1 MASDRWW
8 LRAIQVLSIAAAV
21 IGLSSSRCAANAV
34 AHELSTARDLT
45 TQPKRYC
52 APMTARRSPQSILAE
67 VGAALASGL
76 SEEGIHTVAHQI
88 GEVMGVFSC
97 DIWEYDPGARR
108 VTFLANWCAAEE
120 NPYGDKA
127 GDTAE
132 LDDWEAMASVVEG
145 RQTVEMHSDDA
156 GLSLADRASFEKWG
170 FQATLDT
177 PLLYDDR
184 VIGVLG
190 LVESRQPRRFTA
202 AERTL
207 FQQLAVQAAIAIH
220 NARALRRLEE
230 QNRQLQALREI
241 GAALT
246 STLVFEEAI
255 EVMAR
260 EAAQA
265 LLVSR
270 CIISEYSEDDDLLT
284 PLVSY
289 EREPVVG
296 RRGRS
301 GRLPNVREHGR
312 ALLEL
317 GTQVEQISDLELE
330 DGLHEQLADRGEHT
344 SLMIPLIYKGSPQGL
359 MRLIETRAE
368 RHFTVD
374 EIELARA
381 IGELAALAFQNAR
394 LYRSLQERADNDGLT
409 GLCNHRRFQERLY
422 EEFVR
427 ARRYSVPLTL
437 LMIDIDDFKAFND
450 DYGHVVGD
458 KALCVVAGL
467 LQTRLRQHIDL
478 AARYGGDE
486 FAVMLP
492 NTPPRDGDTQADLQ
506 VQPGPDGLARAGA
519 HSGGAVAVAERIR
532 HEVEVTGKKA
542 AGVPRGVTVCIG
554 VALLTPDL
562 KDAGAFVRTAD
573 AALYEAKHTGKNAV
587 VVVG

>member
-1 MASDRWW
+1 
-8 LRAIQVLSIAAAV
+8 
-21 IGLSSSRCAANAV
+21 
-34 AHELSTARDLT
+34 
-45 TQPKRYC
+45 
-52 APMTARRSPQSILAE
+52 
-67 VGAALASGL
+67 
-76 SEEGIHTVAHQI
+76 
-88 GEVMGVFSC
+88 
-97 DIWEYDPGARR
+97 
-108 VTFLANWCAAEE
+108 
-120 NPYGDKA
+120 
-127 GDTAE
+127 
-132 LDDWEAMASVVEG
+132 
-145 RQTVEMHSDDA
+145 
-156 GLSLADRASFEKWG
+156 
-170 FQATLDT
+170 
-177 PLLYDDR
+177 
-184 VIGVLG
+184 
-190 LVESRQPRRFTA
+190 
-202 AERTL
+202 
-207 FQQLAVQAAIAIH
+207 
-220 NARALRRLEE
+220 
-230 QNRQLQALREI
+230 
-241 GAALT
+241 
-246 STLVFEEAI
+246 
-255 EVMAR
+255 
-260 EAAQA
+260 
-265 LLVSR
+265 
-270 CIISEYSEDDDLLT
+270 
-284 PLVSY
+284 
-289 EREPVVG
+289 
-296 RRGRS
+296 
-301 GRLPNVREHGR
+301 
-312 ALLEL
+312 
-317 GTQVEQISDLELE
+317 
-330 DGLHEQLADRGEHT
+330 
-344 SLMIPLIYKGSPQGL
+344 MIPLIYKGSPQGL